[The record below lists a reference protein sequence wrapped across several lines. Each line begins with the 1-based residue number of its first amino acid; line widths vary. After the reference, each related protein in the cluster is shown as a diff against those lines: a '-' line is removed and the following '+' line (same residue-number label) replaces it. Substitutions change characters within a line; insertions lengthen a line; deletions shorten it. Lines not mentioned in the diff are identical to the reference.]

1 MSDDLTNRGNQDRS
15 RISMSEEHEVRYWT
29 KALGVS
35 ADTLQRAVDE
45 AGNSADAVREYLAGR
60 PGD

>member
-1 MSDDLTNRGNQDRS
+1 MSDDLTNRGAQDRS
-15 RISMSEEHEVRYWT
+15 LISMSEEHEVRYWT
-29 KALGVS
+29 EALGVS

-45 AGNSADAVREYLAGR
+45 VGNSAQAVRDYLAGH